1 MGDVIFQ
8 SELTFSWI
16 QMIQSFKQEKV
27 DAISIEK
34 STLFLINSTELKRN
48 LNIFF
53 VLVFQQKNKI

>member
-53 VLVFQQKNKI
+53 VLVF